1 MNLEE
6 WEEKWQR
13 IITGEIVFEIDAKI
27 PKTYKKIKLVPFT
40 KPNLKR
46 KDYLSLIT
54 EWRKKYNKFFFSD
67 FEPTIETTKIWI
79 ESSFLN
85 SSKNLFLLLFFQEK
99 LVGHYAFK
107 NLNNESVFLDNL
119 VKGIHG
125 GHAKII
131 ETAVTKLID
140 WLFDNF
146 CISQVNGTV
155 LADNPYSIMSHKRFG
170 FNFSEK
176 IVCLKTNNEYYNINI
191 KRIDW
196 YKNASNL

>member
-1 MNLEE
+1 MNLEK

-27 PKTYKKIKLVPFT
+27 PKTDKRIKLVPFT
-40 KPNLKR
+40 KPYLKR

-67 FEPTIETTKIWI
+67 FEPTIEKTKIWL
-79 ESSFLN
+79 ESSFLR
-85 SSKNLFLLLFFQEK
+85 SSKNLFFLLIFQEK
-99 LVGHYAFK
+99 LIGHYAFK

-119 VKGIHG
+119 VKGVHG

-131 ETAVTKLID
+131 ETTVIKLID

-146 CISQVNGTV
+146 FINQVKGSV
-155 LADNPYSIMSHKRFG
+155 LADNPYAIMSNKKIG
-170 FNFSEK
+170 FDFSEK
-176 IVCLKTNNEYYNINI
+176 ILCPNTNKKFYNIDI
-191 KRIDW
+191 TRKEW
-196 YKNASNL
+196 EKNSIN